1 MLRMFLIMVAKS
13 PQQFFIIVAADSA
26 TVFMKPTQTDGIH
39 SLKSGHIWL
48 NLFLIILIFDLKV
61 YALN

>member
-26 TVFMKPTQTDGIH
+26 TVFMKPTQTDGIQF
-39 SLKSGHIWL
+39 KIWTHL
-48 NLFLIILIFDLKV
+48 TEFVSHDSDF
-61 YALN
+61 